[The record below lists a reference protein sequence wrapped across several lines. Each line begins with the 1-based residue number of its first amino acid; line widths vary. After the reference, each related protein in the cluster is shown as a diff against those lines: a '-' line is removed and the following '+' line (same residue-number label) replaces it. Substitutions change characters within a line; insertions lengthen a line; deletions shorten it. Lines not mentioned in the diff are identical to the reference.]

1 LLFGHAGFDVTELLG
16 DHAHG
21 NAMHGQSR
29 AVGVPEHVESNSR
42 LDVCPLA
49 GPNIGRSWCDL
60 RVAPPSCRV
69 KISSFRHHCPADEVT
84 ECGIAGANKPEAF
97 DLRKAVYDFIWL
109 LKLPGALA

>member
-1 LLFGHAGFDVTELLG
+1 MFARSQ
-16 DHAHG
+16 A
-21 NAMHGQSR
+21 
-29 AVGVPEHVESNSR
+29 
-42 LDVCPLA
+42 
-49 GPNIGRSWCDL
+49 PNIGRSWCDL

-69 KISSFRHHCPADEVT
+69 KISSFRHHCPAYEVT